1 MKDSLIE
8 VSHEISRRMWHQLGG
23 ISLISISGSEPN
35 DGKLGLKMSFTPSGC
50 KFCFLNQ
57 GNYRG
62 EIDALVNEYRRDA
75 AAT

>member
-1 MKDSLIE
+1 MLLQLSGTSLIP
-8 VSHEISRRMWHQLGG
+8 V
-23 ISLISISGSEPN
+23 SGS

-50 KFCFLNQ
+50 EFCFLNQ